1 MNPDESPDRP
11 GAVERIRIV
20 GESLP
25 FEHPLLAAAVAV
37 ALITVAAFA
46 FLRPEPPP
54 VELSLPQAEPGEAQP
69 VAGKMPEG
77 MIEGDATPSRVTV
90 HAAGAVRSPGVYE
103 LEAGARVAD
112 LLELAGGALP
122 EADLDLLNLAEPLAD
137 GTQVLVLRRG
147 EAVPAQAAAAGADR
161 PAAKVNLNTAS
172 AADLD
177 ALPGI
182 GPATAEAIIRHR
194 EEKGRFRSVSDL
206 LDVRGIGEAKLS
218 KLRPLVTV

>member
-1 MNPDESPDRP
+1 MHPEELPDRP
-11 GAVERIRIV
+11 GAVERLRIL

-37 ALITVAAFA
+37 VLVTVAAFA

-54 VELSLPQAEPGEAQP
+54 VELSLPQAQSGEAPP
-69 VAGKMPEG
+69 VEG
-77 MIEGDATPSRVTV
+77 EMTDDEADADSKTVTV
-90 HAAGAVRSPGVYE
+90 HAAGAVRNPGVYE
-103 LEAGARVAD
+103 LKSGARVAD

-122 EADLDLLNLAEPLAD
+122 EADLDSLNLAEPLAD

-147 EAVPAQAAAAGADR
+147 EVAPAQAASAGADR

-177 ALPGI
+177 ALPGV

>member
-1 MNPDESPDRP
+1 LHPEESPDQP

-37 ALITVAAFA
+37 ALVAVAAFA

-54 VELSLPQAEPGEAQP
+54 VELSLPQAEPGAAVGAEAE
-69 VAGKMPEG
+69 AE
-77 MIEGDATPSRVTV
+77 ATPSRLTV
-90 HAAGAVRSPGVYE
+90 HAAGAVRNPGVYE

-122 EADLDLLNLAEPLAD
+122 EADLDSLNLAEPLAD

-147 EAVPAQAAAAGADR
+147 EAVPAGAAAAGADR

-172 AADLD
+172 AADLE

>member
-1 MNPDESPDRP
+1 MNPDESPDRL

-69 VAGKMPEG
+69 VEGQTAEAGT
-77 MIEGDATPSRVTV
+77 DATPSRVTV

-194 EEKGRFRSVSDL
+194 EEKGRFRSVSEL